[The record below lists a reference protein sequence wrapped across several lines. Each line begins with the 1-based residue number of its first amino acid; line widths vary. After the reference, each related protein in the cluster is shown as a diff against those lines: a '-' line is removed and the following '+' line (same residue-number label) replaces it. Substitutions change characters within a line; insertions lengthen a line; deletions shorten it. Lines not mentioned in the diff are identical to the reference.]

1 MTNLSAESFC
11 VQRDP
16 HKELVCSIVRS
27 CDTCSFG
34 WTYFIAPGGCSLTFS
49 VSLKLPQSM
58 LALVLLLIPLDPQ
71 LKFFS
76 FPPAGFEPIEHK
88 EVQSKIHCGEFPL
101 ERFQPL
107 FSS

>member
-1 MTNLSAESFC
+1 
-11 VQRDP
+11 
-16 HKELVCSIVRS
+16 
-27 CDTCSFG
+27 
-34 WTYFIAPGGCSLTFS
+34 
-49 VSLKLPQSM
+49 M

-88 EVQSKIHCGEFPL
+88 EAQSKIHCGEFPL